1 MSEEYDVEIEW
12 HAFELHPDVPA
23 EGMAIPWDPARI
35 AQGRASF
42 ERLAHEAGL
51 EIGERT
57 HWYNSDLAHEASLWA
72 RERGIQNQLHRA
84 ILRAYFVENRNIG
97 SPDVLI
103 EIARALGIDADDLTV
118 ALAERRY
125 RQNVLDEYAE
135 ARAIGVTAVPTFVV
149 DGYAIVGAHPYESFD
164 RLMAAVGEPRKKK
177 D

>member
-1 MSEEYDVEIEW
+1 MEIEW
-12 HAFELHPDVPA
+12 HAFELHPGVPP

-42 ERLAHEAGL
+42 VRLANEAGL
-51 EIGERT
+51 EVGERT

-72 RERGIQNQLHRA
+72 RDRGVQNQLHRA

-97 SPDVLI
+97 SAEVLI
-103 EIARALGIDADDLTV
+103 DVAFSLGIDVADLTV

-125 RQNVLDEYAE
+125 RQKVLDEYAE

-149 DGYAIVGAHPYESFD
+149 DGYAIVGAHPYESFQ
-164 RLMAAVGEPRKKK
+164 RLLAAVGEPRRATE
-177 D
+177 